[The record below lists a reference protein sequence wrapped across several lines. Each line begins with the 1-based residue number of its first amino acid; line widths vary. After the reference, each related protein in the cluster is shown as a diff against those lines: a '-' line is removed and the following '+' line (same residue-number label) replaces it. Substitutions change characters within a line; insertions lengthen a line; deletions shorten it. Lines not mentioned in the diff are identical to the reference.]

1 MRRKAVFVGAAAL
14 FVAALLAGFVLHRGP
29 PAAQAQGQP
38 AGTNSG
44 PPELKKGVLIVFD
57 MPKHP
62 FIGDEF
68 DKVPAS
74 VEEVKGHWVRL
85 TQAVKKDF
93 QETLK
98 KKEVTVWVNFHAVN
112 WYGVLP

>member
-1 MRRKAVFVGAAAL
+1 MPRKAVFLGAALCVGAI
-14 FVAALLAGFVLHRGP
+14 LAGVALHQEPLAVR
-29 PAAQAQGQP
+29 AQGQP
-38 AGTNSG
+38 ASKDRE
-44 PPELKKGVLIVFD
+44 PPDLKRGALVVFD

-62 FIGDEF
+62 FIGEEF
-68 DKVPAS
+68 EKVPAS
-74 VEEVKGHWVRL
+74 VEEVRGQWVRL
-85 TQAVKKDF
+85 TQAVKRDF